1 MTMRRNALLAVSLSV
16 ALAGCAS
23 ATIED
28 AVPMEAAEPAP
39 PAAALPQG
47 QEPAFSAPGEYPNL
61 NVVPR
66 PAAAQFTDAE
76 REARAAALRA
86 THQQQ
91 RSGPTAG
98 GVRDRSAELR
108 RLANRHAQDALREI
122 ESE

>member
-1 MTMRRNALLAVSLSV
+1 MTMRRNALLAVSLSA

-28 AVPMEAAEPAP
+28 AVPTEVAEQAQPAP
-39 PAAALPQG
+39 ASPPG
-47 QEPAFSAPGEYPNL
+47 QQSAFSEPGAYPNL

-76 REARAAALRA
+76 REERAAALRA

-91 RSGPTAG
+91 RRATAG
-98 GVRDRSAELR
+98 GVRDQSAELR
-108 RLANRHAQDALREI
+108 RLANRHAQDALKQI